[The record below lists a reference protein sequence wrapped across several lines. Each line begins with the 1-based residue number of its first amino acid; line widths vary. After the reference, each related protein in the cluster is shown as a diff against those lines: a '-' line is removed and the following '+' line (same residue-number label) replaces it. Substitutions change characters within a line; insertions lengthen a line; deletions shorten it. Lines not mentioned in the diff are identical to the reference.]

1 MRPITALIAMSY
13 YCSECVVNWWPY
25 QAKDG
30 CCPCCGGGTVRRQER
45 ASDDADAMF
54 AFARQEAER
63 RERHA
68 AFEAY
73 YQAREQRAA

>member
-1 MRPITALIAMSY
+1 MSY

-25 QAKDG
+25 QAKGG
-30 CCPCCGGGTVRRQER
+30 CCPRCGGGTVRRQEP
-45 ASDDADAMF
+45 ASDDADAQF
-54 AFARQEAER
+54 ALARAEAER

-73 YQAREQRAA
+73 YAAREQDAA